1 MAART
6 REAGHVRKIS
16 NSRNL
21 RICEIS
27 LRMTHKSQFHI
38 RVTRVKTILSSL
50 HVFTTSEF

>member
-50 HVFTTSEF
+50 RVFTTSEF